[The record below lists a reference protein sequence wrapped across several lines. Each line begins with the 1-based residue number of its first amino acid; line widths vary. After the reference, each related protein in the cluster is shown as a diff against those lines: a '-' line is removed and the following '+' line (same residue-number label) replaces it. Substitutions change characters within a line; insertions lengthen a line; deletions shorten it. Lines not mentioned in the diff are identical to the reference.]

1 MKSALSTLCFVLGF
15 VLLGGAAYYFV
26 FIRPLDNTPPPVIST
41 VEDFKLIDTEGAQF
55 SSNKLE
61 GKIWV
66 VDLVFTSCKM
76 TCPMLTR
83 KMSNIY
89 RSYELE
95 DKVRFVSISVDPER
109 DTPEV
114 LKKYSADNGINNA
127 KWYFLT
133 GEMDEIRNLATK
145 SLKLASS
152 EKDANLHSDRF
163 VLIDGKSRVRGYY
176 DPKDKQSLKKLFH
189 ELALVLN
196 EEANHGS

>member
-1 MKSALSTLCFVLGF
+1 MKSALSTLCFILGF
-15 VLLGGAAYYFV
+15 ALFGVAAYYFV

-41 VEDFKLIDTEGAQF
+41 VENFKLIDTEGAEF
-55 SSNKLE
+55 TSDKLA

-66 VDLVFTSCKM
+66 ADLVFTSCKM
-76 TCPMLTR
+76 TCPILTR
-83 KMSNIY
+83 KMKNIY
-89 RSYELE
+89 LSYELE

-109 DTPEV
+109 DTPDV

-196 EEANHGS
+196 EENTHDS